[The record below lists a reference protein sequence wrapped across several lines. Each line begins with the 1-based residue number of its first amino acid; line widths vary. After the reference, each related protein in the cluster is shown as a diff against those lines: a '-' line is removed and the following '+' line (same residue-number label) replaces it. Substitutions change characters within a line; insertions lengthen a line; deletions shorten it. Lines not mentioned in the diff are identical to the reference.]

1 MNAIHCLVS
10 AVATLGLLTGA
21 AEAGGKRAF
30 KADPDSYQ
38 EVPTLSTTGTGSFE
52 LRLNAAEDEASYELS
67 YQGLEGG
74 GVLFAHIHLGE
85 RHTNGGVIVFLC
97 SNFGPAPPGT
107 PSCPPDDGTVVSG
120 TLMAGDVIGP
130 AGQGIAAGE
139 FAELLEALRAGAAY
153 VNVHTAGFG
162 TGEIRGQ
169 VK

>member
-1 MNAIHCLVS
+1 MNAIRCLVI
-10 AVATLGLLTGA
+10 AAAALGLLTGTAGA
-21 AEAGGKRAF
+21 AGKLAF

-38 EVPTLSTTGTGSFE
+38 EVPALSTTGTGSFE
-52 LRLNAAEDEASYELS
+52 LGLNSAQDEANYELS

-74 GVLFAHIHLGE
+74 AVLFAHIHLGE

-107 PSCPPDDGTVVSG
+107 PSCPPNDGTVVSG
-120 TLMAGDVIGP
+120 TLMAGDVVGP

-139 FAELLEALRAGAAY
+139 FAEFVEALRAGAAY

-169 VK
+169 VQ

>member
-1 MNAIHCLVS
+1 MKAIRNLVM
-10 AVATLGLLTGA
+10 AAAIFGLLTGA
-21 AEAGGKRAF
+21 AGAAGKLAF
-30 KADPDSYQ
+30 KADLDSYQ
-38 EVPTLSTTGTGSFE
+38 QVSTLSTTGTGS
-52 LRLNAAEDEASYELS
+52 LAVRLNAAEDSASYELS

-74 GVLFAHIHLGE
+74 AVLFAHIHLGE
-85 RHTNGGVIVFLC
+85 PHTNGGVIVFLC

-107 PSCPPDDGTVVSG
+107 PSCPLNDGTVVSG

-139 FAELLEALRAGAAY
+139 FAEFIEALRAGATY

-169 VK
+169 VR

>member
-1 MNAIHCLVS
+1 MNAIRCLVIAAAAS
-10 AVATLGLLTGA
+10 GLLTGA
-21 AEAGGKRAF
+21 AGAAGKLAF

-38 EVPTLSTTGTGSFE
+38 
-52 LRLNAAEDEASYELS
+52 
-67 YQGLEGG
+67 GLEGG
-74 GVLFAHIHLGE
+74 AVLFAHIHLGD

-107 PSCPPDDGTVVSG
+107 PSCPPNDGTVVSG

-130 AGQGIAAGE
+130 ADKGIAAGE
-139 FAELLEALRAGAAY
+139 FAELVEALRARSTY

-169 VK
+169 VR

>member
-1 MNAIHCLVS
+1 MKMIRCLVIV
-10 AVATLGLLTGA
+10 AVAFVLLTGTA
-21 AEAGGKRAF
+21 AATGKRAF
-30 KADPDSYQ
+30 KADLDSYQ
-38 EVPTLSTTGTGSFE
+38 EVSALSTTGTGSFT

-74 GVLFAHIHLGE
+74 AVLFAHIHLGE

-107 PSCPPDDGTVVSG
+107 PSCPPNDGTVVSG

-139 FAELLEALRAGAAY
+139 FAAFVAALRAGATY

-169 VK
+169 VQ

>member
-1 MNAIHCLVS
+1 MRAIRCIVI
-10 AVATLGLLTGA
+10 AVAAFGLLTGV
-21 AEAGGKRAF
+21 AGADGKRAF

-38 EVPTLSTTGTGSFE
+38 EVPALSTTGTGSFA
-52 LRLNAAEDEASYELS
+52 LRLNAGEDEASYELS

-97 SNFGPAPPGT
+97 SNVAVPVAT

-139 FAELLEALRAGAAY
+139 FAEFVEALRVGATY
-153 VNVHTAGFG
+153 VNVHTAGFAA
-162 TGEIRGQ
+162 GEIRGQ
-169 VK
+169 VQ